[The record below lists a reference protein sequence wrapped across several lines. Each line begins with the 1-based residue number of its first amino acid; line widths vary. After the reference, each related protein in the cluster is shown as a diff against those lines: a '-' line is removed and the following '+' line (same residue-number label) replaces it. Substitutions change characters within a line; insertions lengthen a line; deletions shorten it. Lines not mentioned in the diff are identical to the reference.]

1 MAVLRVTNFGG
12 LKPRASARALP
23 ADAAQTAPRIPTFN
37 STDPSTGMLG

>member
-23 ADAAQTAPRIPTFN
+23 ADK
-37 STDPSTGMLG
+37 G